1 MVIKRITRGL
11 CGCAIAGILFLCCE
25 KFNGPEPILL
35 EYRSQFVTAS
45 GQSFQLN
52 SLNRIAI
59 SDAGIYVVVN
69 NPAAEDGSG
78 TDLIPIDIASVGKII
93 FQ

>member
-45 GQSFQLN
+45 GQVIPLN
-52 SLNRIAI
+52 MVKVIALN
-59 SDAGIYVVVN
+59 DAGIFAVVKI
-69 NPAAEDGSG
+69 PGFEDKDTSEI
-78 TDLIPIDIASVGKII
+78 IPIDIASVGKII